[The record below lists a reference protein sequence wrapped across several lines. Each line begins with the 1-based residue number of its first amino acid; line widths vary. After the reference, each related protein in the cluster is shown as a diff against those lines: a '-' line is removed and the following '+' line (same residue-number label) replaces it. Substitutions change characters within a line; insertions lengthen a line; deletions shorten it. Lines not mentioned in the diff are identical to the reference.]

1 MSASNCM
8 RAWTKSN
15 TQPESHFCIGF
26 FLTPCASV
34 FTSGN
39 LPYTLVPPR
48 PGFSLLTNPV
58 PGLESHSGLGLDT
71 LHGYRCPHDCLGMSA
86 FLVANHTFPPSPTP
100 GQVLPLLGVQFW
112 RLARTINQC
121 PLGHRTLLPI
131 WLFSL
136 ICSMGQ
142 PLSPLS
148 SSSFPPYPD
157 PVWQASFL
165 LRPSDIQFPI
175 VSSCA

>member
-86 FLVANHTFPPSPTP
+86 FLVANHTCPP
-100 GQVLPLLGVQFW
+100 PLLAKYCHSWGSNSDDLQGLSINVP
-112 RLARTINQC
+112 LATGPC
-121 PLGHRTLLPI
+121 
-131 WLFSL
+131 
-136 ICSMGQ
+136 C
-142 PLSPLS
+142 
-148 SSSFPPYPD
+148 
-157 PVWQASFL
+157 
-165 LRPSDIQFPI
+165 PSDC
-175 VSSCA
+175 SL